1 MTESRGPYA
10 QSRAVR
16 RHIVALRQD
25 QGLSTRELA
34 DRRGWPRDTL
44 LNYEV
49 GRRRITVE
57 VLVEI
62 AAAFHTLSA
71 ALLVDGAMLAQIL
84 TGLRKSPAA
93 TADVAFYLRTRD
105 EELLE

>member
-1 MTESRGPYA
+1 
-10 QSRAVR
+10 V
-16 RHIVALRQD
+16 LRQD

-34 DRRGWPRDTL
+34 GRLGWPRDTL

-57 VLVEI
+57 ALVEI
-62 AAAFHTLSA
+62 AAALHIPPA
-71 ALLVDGAMLAQIL
+71 ALLVDDATLAQIL
-84 TGLRKSPAA
+84 TDLSKSPAA

-105 EELLE
+105 EEPVE